1 MFVCSTQLLRYQRL
15 HIFGTEGRIDIEIP
29 VNAPPGEVTRI
40 QLEHGGGRE
49 TIELE
54 ACDQY
59 TLQGDVAARIFMGE
73 IAAAYPLEDA
83 IRNMRVLDAL
93 FRSAETGAW
102 QEV

>member
-1 MFVCSTQLLRYQRL
+1 MRYQRV
-15 HIFGTEGRIDIEIP
+15 HIFGTEGRIDIKIP
-29 VNAPPGEVTRI
+29 FNAPPGEVTRI
-40 QLEHGGGRE
+40 RLEHGRRARE

-93 FRSAETGAW
+93 FRSAKSKAW
-102 QEV
+102 EAV